1 MKTIKIIDLFN
12 KIVNG
17 EEVPLRIKWDGDTW
31 KFKEQFNDYLNETEE
46 EKEYLFYTGFDNYA
60 DAKRFLNCEVEI
72 IEEEQE
78 EKIKK
83 IGPSFKANY
92 LNNDLQKQIRTV
104 QSNCALAFVKI
115 DELID
120 TVNELKNKED

>member
-72 IEEEQE
+72 IEEEKE
-78 EKIKK
+78 IEKVSVKTNNHNVRKVANK
-83 IGPSFKANY
+83 IN
-92 LNNDLQKQIRTV
+92 
-104 QSNCALAFVKI
+104 
-115 DELID
+115 ELID
-120 TVNELKNKED
+120 AVNELKRGN